1 MMKLCGWTPKT
12 EHLLHLHGDRKSSS
26 SSSDGVV
33 GYDIIDHAFEAQFP
47 SHLLH
52 ELCAN
57 GWIGNKDNQDGGD
70 NNNDNDR
77 LSPAR
82 TALDVNM
89 QSLLGGF
96 LDSNSNSDTSSN
108 IRGDESAFISRE
120 ERSQSNFH
128 IQYPYLHRLVS
139 SIENTVVNKEAD
151 DVKIDAEQKIF
162 EFDASLTSVQ
172 LARYNGDAKSG
183 YPRHC
188 DRGMT
193 CAKEYS
199 INHNNVNS
207 NNNADSSSNDNK
219 EENEGGMQRLL
230 TFVYYLTPNDWDA
243 KLDGGA
249 LRMFNPS
256 SSSANDNIFKKNDE
270 YFDVTPHSGRL
281 VVFRSDIIEH
291 EVRPSNR
298 RERIAITVWLY
309 GRRRRKVDHHPWKE
323 GKEEDAIC
331 SRDEAALLQILNNV
345 LPPPLPMIPD
355 ESDEKQ
361 QQQQMKESTIFV
373 AIPSYRDIEIFP
385 TIQSLIETSAFPQR
399 IYIGVVFQV
408 DTTNANEVEQ
418 FTSGKEY
425 TTYLF
430 NKYQWNEQTNL
441 RTITLDYRHATGPC
455 YARHLAQSLH
465 RGEDYILQIDS
476 HMRFRPN
483 WDTYLI
489 HQLDYQ
495 CPEPSMS
502 VLTTYPPNYD
512 PPYGPGV
519 HAETRGTILV
529 PWKFDKKDGMLRQK
543 GRLLNDQL
551 SSNSNSNI
559 PCHLFA
565 AGFNFFQSSLLDLCP
580 YDGKLH
586 GLFFGEEISMAV
598 RLYTHG
604 VDLYAPPMTVC
615 YHKWERNALR
625 KPSTASSSTN
635 GTDEED
641 NNPTRLG
648 REASLNVVR
657 SQLRGTGRGLGA
669 VRTVKQFQD
678 AIGVDFETRELSA
691 GCENAGLDDNAFV
704 STSVGQIM
712 IMADADNN
720 KEDSGNMA
728 NNDMSMVMSL
738 VSQFMGSA

>member
-1 MMKLCGWTPKT
+1 
-12 EHLLHLHGDRKSSS
+12 
-26 SSSDGVV
+26 
-33 GYDIIDHAFEAQFP
+33 
-47 SHLLH
+47 
-52 ELCAN
+52 
-57 GWIGNKDNQDGGD
+57 
-70 NNNDNDR
+70 
-77 LSPAR
+77 
-82 TALDVNM
+82 
-89 QSLLGGF
+89 
-96 LDSNSNSDTSSN
+96 
-108 IRGDESAFISRE
+108 
-120 ERSQSNFH
+120 
-128 IQYPYLHRLVS
+128 
-139 SIENTVVNKEAD
+139 
-151 DVKIDAEQKIF
+151 
-162 EFDASLTSVQ
+162 
-172 LARYNGDAKSG
+172 
-183 YPRHC
+183 
-188 DRGMT
+188 MT

-199 INHNNVNS
+199 INHNNSNS
-207 NNNADSSSNDNK
+207 NNADNK

-249 LRMFNPS
+249 LRMYNPS
-256 SSSANDNIFKKNDE
+256 SASLAHDIVKKDDE
-270 YFDVTPHSGRL
+270 YFDITPHSGRL

-291 EVRPSNR
+291 EVMPSNR

-309 GRRRRKVDHHPWKE
+309 GQRRKEVVHDDHLWKE
-323 GKEEDAIC
+323 GKEEEDAIIC
-331 SRDEAALLQILNNV
+331 RDEALPPILNAV
-345 LPPPLPMIPD
+345 LPPPLPMIPED
-355 ESDEKQ
+355 STAQKQ
-361 QQQQMKESTIFV
+361 QQLMKESTIFV
-373 AIPSYRDIEIFP
+373 AIPSYRDIETFP

-408 DTTNANEVEQ
+408 DTTSSNNEVEQ

-425 TTYLF
+425 TTHLF
-430 NKYQWNEQTNL
+430 NKYQWNKQTHL

-489 HQLDYQ
+489 HQLDL
-495 CPEPSMS
+495 CPVPSMS

-529 PWKFDKKDGMLRQK
+529 PWKFDKKDGLRQK
-543 GRLLNDQL
+543 GRLLNDHH
-551 SSNSNSNI
+551 SNSNSNI

-604 VDLYAPPMTVC
+604 VDLYTPPMTVC
-615 YHKWERNALR
+615 YHKWKRNALR
-625 KPSTASSSTN
+625 KPTAANSSTG
-635 GTDEED
+635 GTDEEED
-641 NNPTRLG
+641 DDPTSLG
-648 REASLNVVR
+648 REASLNVIR

-669 VRTVKQFQD
+669 VRTVKQFED
-678 AIGVDFETRELSA
+678 AIGVDFDKCELSS
-691 GCENAGLDDNAFV
+691 GCENVGLDDDAFV
-704 STSVGQIM
+704 STSTGQIM

-720 KEDSGNMA
+720 NEASDNMA
-728 NNDMSMVMSL
+728 NNDVSTVMSL
-738 VSQFMGSA
+738 VSQFMGNA

>member
-1 MMKLCGWTPKT
+1 MAKLCGWTPKT
-12 EHLLHLHGDRKSSS
+12 EHLLHLHDDRKSSS
-26 SSSDGVV
+26 STSSGGGVV
-33 GYDIIDHAFEAQFP
+33 GYDIIDHAFEAQF
-47 SHLLH
+47 SEHLLH
-52 ELCAN
+52 ELRAN
-57 GWIGNKDNQDGGD
+57 GWIGNRDNKDGGD
-70 NNNDNDR
+70 NNDR

-96 LDSNSNSDTSSN
+96 LDKNNNSDASGSN

-139 SIENTVVNKEAD
+139 SIENTVTNKVD
-151 DVKIDAEQKIF
+151 TEQEIF
-162 EFDASLTSVQ
+162 EFDVSLTSVQ
-172 LARYNGDAKSG
+172 LARYNGDAISG

-199 INHNNVNS
+199 INHNNNANS
-207 NNNADSSSNDNK
+207 KTDK
-219 EENEGGMQRLL
+219 KVENEGVGMQRLL

-249 LRMFNPS
+249 LRMYNPS
-256 SSSANDNIFKKNDE
+256 SSLAPHDIDKKENDE
-270 YFDVTPHSGRL
+270 YFDITPHSGRL

-291 EVRPSNR
+291 EVMPSNR

-309 GRRRRKVDHHPWKE
+309 GQRRRKEVVHDDHLWKE
-323 GKEEDAIC
+323 GKEEDAIR
-331 SRDEAALLQILNNV
+331 SRDEVVLPPILNNA
-345 LPPPLPMIPD
+345 LPPPLPMIPE
-355 ESDEKQ
+355 ESTAQKQ
-361 QQQQMKESTIFV
+361 QQLIKESTIFV
-373 AIPSYRDIEIFP
+373 AIPSYRDVETFP
-385 TIQSLIETSAFPQR
+385 TIQSLIETAAFPQR

-408 DTTNANEVEQ
+408 DTSSSSNNEVEQ

-425 TTYLF
+425 TTHLF
-430 NKYQWNEQTNL
+430 NKYRWNKQTHL

-465 RGEDYILQIDS
+465 RGEHYILQIDS

-489 HQLDYQ
+489 HQLDL
-495 CPEPSMS
+495 CPVPSMS

-529 PWKFDKKDGMLRQK
+529 PWKFHKNDGMLRQK
-543 GRLLNDQL
+543 GRLLNEHH
-551 SSNSNSNI
+551 NNSNI

-615 YHKWERNALR
+615 YHKWKRNALR
-625 KPSTASSSTN
+625 KPTAVSSTG
-635 GTDEED
+635 GTDEEED
-641 NNPTRLG
+641 DPTSLG

-657 SQLRGTGRGLGA
+657 SQLRGTGRGLGD
-669 VRTVKQFQD
+669 VRTVKQFED
-678 AIGVDFETRELSA
+678 AIGVDFEARELSP
-691 GCENAGLDDNAFV
+691 GCENVGLDDDAFV
-704 STSVGQIM
+704 STSTGQIM

-720 KEDSGNMA
+720 EVSDNNMA
-728 NNDMSMVMSL
+728 NNDVSMVMSL
-738 VSQFMGSA
+738 VSQFMGSNA

>member
-1 MMKLCGWTPKT
+1 MKLCGWSPKT
-12 EHLLHLHGDRKSSS
+12 EHLLHLNDDRKSSS
-26 SSSDGVV
+26 STSSGGGVV

-47 SHLLH
+47 DHLLH
-52 ELCAN
+52 ELRAN
-57 GWIGNKDNQDGGD
+57 GWIGNKDNKDAGD
-70 NNNDNDR
+70 NNDR

-96 LDSNSNSDTSSN
+96 LDNNNNNSDDSSSN

-139 SIENTVVNKEAD
+139 SIENTVTNKVD
-151 DVKIDAEQKIF
+151 TEQETIF
-162 EFDASLTSVQ
+162 EFDVSLTSVQ
-172 LARYNGDAKSG
+172 LARYNGDAISG

-199 INHNNVNS
+199 INHNAYWG
-207 NNNADSSSNDNK
+207 NADNQEDN
-219 EENEGGMQRLL
+219 EGGGMQRLL
-230 TFVYYLTPNDWDA
+230 TFVYYLTPIDWDA

-249 LRMFNPS
+249 LRMYNPS
-256 SSSANDNIFKKNDE
+256 SLSSLAPHTIVKKENDE
-270 YFDVTPHSGRL
+270 YFDITPHSGRL

-291 EVRPSNR
+291 EVMPSNR

-309 GRRRRKVDHHPWKE
+309 GQRRPKEVVHDDHLWKE
-323 GKEEDAIC
+323 DKEEEDAIR
-331 SRDEAALLQILNNV
+331 SRDEVVLPPILNTV
-345 LPPPLPMIPD
+345 LPPPLPLIPE
-355 ESDEKQ
+355 ESTAQKQ
-361 QQQQMKESTIFV
+361 QQQLIKESTIFV
-373 AIPSYRDIEIFP
+373 AIPSYRDVETFP
-385 TIQSLIETSAFPQR
+385 TIKSLFETAAFPER

-408 DTTNANEVEQ
+408 DTSSSSTSPNNEVDQ
-418 FTSGKEY
+418 LTSGKEY
-425 TTYLF
+425 TTHLF

-489 HQLDYQ
+489 NQLDL
-495 CPEPSMS
+495 CPVPSMS

-512 PPYGPGV
+512 PPHGPGV

-529 PWKFDKKDGMLRQK
+529 PWKFDKNDGILRQK
-543 GRLLNDQL
+543 GRLLNEHH
-551 SSNSNSNI
+551 NNSNI

-586 GLFFGEEISMAV
+586 GLFFGEEISMAI

-615 YHKWERNALR
+615 YHKWKRNALR
-625 KPSTASSSTN
+625 KLTAVTSSTG
-635 GTDEED
+635 GTQEEED
-641 NNPTRLG
+641 DPTRLG

-669 VRTVKQFQD
+669 VRTVKQFED

-691 GCENAGLDDNAFV
+691 RCENVGLDDDAFV
-704 STSVGQIM
+704 SASTGQII

-720 KEDSGNMA
+720 EASDNMA
-728 NNDMSMVMSL
+728 NNDVSMVMSL
-738 VSQFMGSA
+738 VSQFMGNA